1 MTGDSSQGAQ
11 DWSLARSDSFAQRQ
25 WGSFLVECKLTQQ
38 QVIDMDAAEFEK
50 LVDSKCEDPVMK
62 QQFLG
67 RRQDLWNQFFGFDTS
82 GRRASVATSGMRGV
96 EQDGAEE
103 KEPESLSRRDSLL
116 VLKGLWQQFLKD
128 AELSEQEA
136 LAQSDEQFAAKLREC
151 RSEDP
156 VLVARLSGHRQDLW
170 NEYFGFE
177 TRKGSMTD
185 MRVRKASVTNLHDRT
200 ADAP

>member
-1 MTGDSSQGAQ
+1 MSVDQGAQ

-25 WGSFLVECKLTQQ
+25 WGSFLVDCKLTQQ

-50 LVDSKCEDPVMK
+50 LVDSKCEDPVMRE
-62 QQFLG
+62 QFLG

-96 EQDGAEE
+96 EQGDGVEE
-103 KEPESLSRRDSLL
+103 RGGESLSRRDSLL
-116 VLKGLWQQFLKD
+116 VLKGLWQDFLKD
-128 AELSEQEA
+128 AGTSEQEA
-136 LAQSDEQFAAKLREC
+136 LGLSDEQFAAKLREI

-185 MRVRKASVTNLHDRT
+185 MRVRNASVTNLHDRS
-200 ADAP
+200 DAP